1 MDKVNTPK
9 GDGPGRGI
17 TSKRHSDILNG
28 VMNGDSPYKKWA
40 DEQLALISI
49 DRWAWGEIDFSW
61 DIDARHIMP
70 DGVMFGGHVASVADY
85 VTSLA
90 AMTVLTEDNQR
101 FRTSHLS
108 VDYFRPVKRPA
119 AMIRGR
125 VTNVSRSLIH
135 VEADVFNE
143 AEKRLVRM
151 SATEVRRVA
160 DQ

>member
-1 MDKVNTPK
+1 MDKGGKSEGGSPW
-9 GDGPGRGI
+9 RGA
-17 TSKRHSDILNG
+17 TSQRHAGILNG
-28 VMNGDSPYKKWA
+28 VMNGDSPYRIWA
-40 DEQLALISI
+40 DEQLALIAI

-61 DIDARHIMP
+61 DIDERHIMP

-119 AMIRGR
+119 AMIKGR

-143 AEKRLVRM
+143 DKKRLVRM